1 MTTYGK
7 NSFDKRGKSKTTSR
21 KTKILG
27 TEKYINSTTGEV
39 IDCQVMEVEERDA
52 NFQKF
57 WLGHVLAA
65 VDELSN
71 AKMKILFYIFSNVD
85 YSNNLL
91 PKTIAEIVEET
102 GISNKT
108 IIETLK
114 ILQHYDI
121 IRRKTGIIFLNP
133 NVLFKGGLNKRQ
145 AVLIKYGELNRNDP
159 EITQKIED
167 SQVSKSTCEYSPRV
181 NTAS

>member
-1 MTTYGK
+1 MTTPGK
-7 NSFDKRGKSKTTSR
+7 NGSGKKGKSKTTSR

-27 TEKYINSTTGEV
+27 TQQYVNSTTGEV

-85 YSNNLL
+85 YSNNIL

-114 ILQHYDI
+114 ILHQYDI

-133 NVLFKGGLNKRQ
+133 NVLFKGGINKRQ
-145 AVLIKYGELNRNDP
+145 AVLIKYGELDRNYG
-159 EITQKIED
+159 EIAHKREVTNVDESIPKKE
-167 SQVSKSTCEYSPRV
+167 K
-181 NTAS
+181 

>member
-1 MTTYGK
+1 MTTYDK
-7 NSFDKRGKSKTTSR
+7 NSSDKKPKSKTTSR

-27 TEKYINSTTGEV
+27 TEQYINSRTGEI
-39 IDCQVMEVEERDA
+39 IDCQVMEIEERDA

-114 ILQHYDI
+114 ILQRYNI

-133 NVLFKGGLNKRQ
+133 NVLFKGGLSKRQ
-145 AVLIKYGELNRNDP
+145 AVLIKYSELNKNNQ
-159 EITQKIED
+159 EIDQDICSYT
-167 SQVSKSTCEYSPRV
+167 
-181 NTAS
+181 

>member
-1 MTTYGK
+1 MTTDGK
-7 NSFDKRGKSKTTSR
+7 NNSHKKKPHTTRR
-21 KTKILG
+21 KTKVIG
-27 TEKYINSTTGEV
+27 TQQYINSTTGEI

-57 WLGHVLAA
+57 WLGHVLTA

-71 AKMKILFYIFSNVD
+71 AKMKILFYIFSKVD
-85 YSNNLL
+85 SSNNIL

-114 ILQHYDI
+114 ILQSYDI

-133 NVLFKGGLNKRQ
+133 NVLFKGGLNKRH
-145 AVLIKYGELNRNDP
+145 AVLIKYGELDRIYP
-159 EITQKIED
+159 EPTPQIKISDSPSQKTKKKI
-167 SQVSKSTCEYSPRV
+167 
-181 NTAS
+181 